1 MHANARAFTH
11 CIQTIDYNAL
21 VASVLRHYLAVD
33 IGRNTAHLVMDSGHH
48 RNRFFGDVDVGKVVT
63 NFEYRRQAL
72 HDGLNAQV
80 GHIEVDVVFV
90 RTAAAAFFDLLVHAA
105 RHVIA
110 RCQIFVSRC
119 VTFHETLAQAIA
131 QNRAFASAAFGQQ
144 HARTGYACGMELP
157 ELHVFQRNASARCHA
172 QTVTRIDKRIGRR
185 CKDAT
190 CTTGSEHRGF
200 GFQDVELAC
209 FHF

>member
-1 MHANARAFTH
+1 MHAHARAFTH

-21 VASVLRHYLAVD
+21 VASVLRHHLAVD
-33 IGRNTAHLVMDSGHH
+33 IGRDATHLVMDGRHH
-48 RNRFFGDVDVGKVVT
+48 RNRLFGDVDVGKVVA
-63 NFEYRRQAL
+63 NFEHRRQTL
-72 HDGLNAQV
+72 HDGFNAQV
-80 GHIEVDVVFV
+80 GHVEVDVVFV

-119 VTFHETLAQAIA
+119 VTFHETLTQAIA
-131 QNRAFASAAFGQQ
+131 QNRAFASATFGQQ
-144 HARTGYACGMELP
+144 HARTGYACGVKLP

-200 GFQDVELAC
+200 GFQDVELAG